1 LRFSSCGD
9 DSTETRR
16 TNRKNPQTS
25 ESSEIEH
32 FRVETVIKRVL
43 AICREH
49 AHFSQSLKPHRQS
62 TNAFTL
68 LELMLAVAIVLIIML
83 IAIPS
88 MQGLRAERALRESYE
103 RFEALVYKA
112 QKNAIS
118 QQRTW
123 VLVWDS
129 GAILLQPDSPTAE
142 ERESGAAEGGD
153 TMSIGEDESF
163 TIQRPAAL
171 LPAKEVPGEWPFWRS
186 GACEPVTIA
195 YEGPTG
201 IWTAQFHPL
210 TGKGEL
216 IDEKPR

>member
-1 LRFSSCGD
+1 
-9 DSTETRR
+9 
-16 TNRKNPQTS
+16 
-25 ESSEIEH
+25 
-32 FRVETVIKRVL
+32 VL
-43 AICREH
+43 AIYDER
-49 AHFSQSLKPHRQS
+49 AQFSQSLKPHRQT

-68 LELMLAVAIVLIIML
+68 LELMLAVAIIVIIML

-103 RFEALVYKA
+103 RFEAMVYKA
-112 QKNAIS
+112 QSNAIS

-123 VLVWDS
+123 VLVWDK
-129 GAILLQPDSPTAE
+129 GAILLQPDSLTAE
-142 ERESGAAEGGD
+142 ERDSGAAEGGD
-153 TMSIGEDESF
+153 TLTVGEEESF

-195 YEGPTG
+195 YEGPHG

-210 TGKGEL
+210 TGKGEF